1 MVFRASIRKTPTG
14 KGDSM
19 QRVKFIDKMAQGKL
33 SRRQMLASA
42 GAWGVGLTL
51 LPKMGRASGAPLT
64 CLEWGGYDV
73 EDYYTSFVAKHGGGP
88 NFSIFASE
96 EDALAKVRAGFKAD
110 VMHPCNYSV
119 ARFVNAGL
127 VTPIDTARLSNWND
141 IFPELQVADGVVQ
154 DGKVVM
160 APADWGNSSIAFRP
174 DLIDPAFI
182 ENPSWSIFYDPAYE
196 GRVSHLDNELVIT
209 IGQMVG
215 GQSYEEAV
223 MTSGDAL
230 VAAAKDWGTKGVN
243 TSRFLWTDSSELQQ
257 ALASGEIVAAY
268 AWNDTIKNL
277 RAEGIPIEFAKP
289 KEGYFTWFCGLTLL
303 NVGEADQAMAYDFID
318 AWLSPETGKALIEGS
333 GYGHANMKSFEV
345 SDPQQIVDMGII
357 TDPKEHMKSAI
368 VFKTLPDAL
377 QEEYNK
383 VWGDI
388 KALKM

>member
-1 MVFRASIRKTPTG
+1 MNRI
-14 KGDSM
+14 
-19 QRVKFIDKMAQGKL
+19 KFIDRMAQGKL
-33 SRRQMLASA
+33 SRREMLASA
-42 GAWGVGLTL
+42 GAFGVGMAV
-51 LPKMGRASGAPLT
+51 LPRGARASGGPLT

-73 EDYYTSFVAKHGGGP
+73 PDYYGSFVSKHGGAP

-96 EDALAKVRAGFKAD
+96 EDALAKVRAGYKAD

-127 VTPIDTARLSNWND
+127 VTPIDPARLSNWND
-141 IFPELQVADGVVQ
+141 VFPELQVADGVLK
-154 DGKVVM
+154 DGNIVM
-160 APADWGNSSIAFRP
+160 APADWGNSSIAYRP

-182 ENPSWSIFYDPAYE
+182 ENPTWAIFYDPAYK
-196 GRVSHLDNELVIT
+196 GRVSALDNELVIT
-209 IGQMVG
+209 IGQMTA

-230 VAAAKDWGTKGVN
+230 VAAAKEWGTRGLD
-243 TSRFLWTDSSELQQ
+243 TSRFLWTDASELQQ

-268 AWNDTIKNL
+268 AWNDTVKNL
-277 RAEGIPIEFAKP
+277 RAQGIPVEYAKP
-289 KEGYFTWFCGLTLL
+289 KEGYFTWFCGLTML
-303 NVGEADQAMAYDFID
+303 NTGEADPALAYDFVD

-333 GYGHANMKSFEV
+333 GYGHANRKSFEI
-345 SDPQQIVDMGII
+345 SDPQQVADMGII
-357 TDPKEHMKSAI
+357 TDPAEHMKSAI
-368 VFKTLPDAL
+368 IFKTLPDEL